1 MKHASAAQW
10 AKRVKRWQDSGLT
23 AKEFAAKIGCNA
35 STLSGWK
42 WRLGTGAKDRG
53 KLGKRRKKQA
63 DKLESTAKRP
73 STKGRARA
81 VEPAF
86 VEVPMMVSGS
96 PEALELVLDGHVRV
110 RVPSGFDEATL
121 MRVVRAVEAAR

>member
-42 WRLGTGAKDRG
+42 WRLGTGANERG
-53 KLGKRRKKQA
+53 KLGKRRKKRA
-63 DKLESTAKRP
+63 DKLETRAKK
-73 STKGRARA
+73 SSAKGRSRV
-81 VEPAF
+81 VEPEF
-86 VEVPMMVSGS
+86 VEVPMLVTGA